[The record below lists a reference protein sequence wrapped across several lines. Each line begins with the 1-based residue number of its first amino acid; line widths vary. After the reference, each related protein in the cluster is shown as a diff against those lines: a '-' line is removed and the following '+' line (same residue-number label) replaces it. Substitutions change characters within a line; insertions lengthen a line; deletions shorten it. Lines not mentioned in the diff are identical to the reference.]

1 MAHEQDDRELLAPR
15 PTSSRSWGWQLL
27 GWGIALVAFANA
39 AAYIAYASNPLVASD
54 GWYFID
60 AFLAKALESGVDLQ
74 DYFVKRD
81 QFDHAQPVGKLL
93 LLLNARW
100 FGLDFVYESF
110 AGLALAA
117 AMFAACVMAMRV
129 TDATRQQDSSL
140 RMLGLGALAASL
152 VTLNCGMVFNWS
164 LVTLTYLPYLMATLG
179 ALAAWHAFHR
189 NRRVGLVII
198 SLAIAFAIDDV
209 GLIINAALAAT
220 CVLAGIRQARLRD
233 GATLAALV
241 VASELAYLAFN
252 HAFLVQ
258 RQGLDGEGLASSLG
272 GILARAGEF
281 PVLLRIVFGS
291 MLAHINPLIHYFA
304 GNAATVQWGLAAV
317 MLAAHAWFWWR
328 ALRGEWNAMVFLAV
342 ALMLVLYGFISGIVY
357 ARVPEY
363 GMNYLSEPRYVVF
376 YLLGNVALVCMLLGQ
391 RQPGRRPGHGF
402 AFSARHVV
410 LAALVLLQFPLSR
423 HTWDEARYLGGYYH
437 TMAWQMLVLGKG
449 RVPETCVP
457 LLVVCGM
464 PASEREEAIEFL
476 RKHQLNVYSPDF
488 VRRYRLQ
495 ALADAARQMPEAA
508 AAY

>member
-1 MAHEQDDRELLAPR
+1 MPAPR
-15 PTSSRSWGWQLL
+15 PTSAASWGWRLL
-27 GWGIALVAFANA
+27 GCGIALAAFANA

-110 AGLALAA
+110 VGLALAA
-117 AMFAACVMAMRV
+117 AMFACCILATRGMG
-129 TDATRQQDSSL
+129 ATRQGNSL
-140 RMLGLGALAASL
+140 RMLGVGALAASL

-189 NRRVGLVII
+189 DRRVGLVVM

-209 GLIINAALAAT
+209 GLIINAAVAAT
-220 CVLAGIRQARLRD
+220 CLLAGIRLRRLRA

-241 VASELAYLAFN
+241 IASELAYLAFN
-252 HAFLVQ
+252 HAFLEQ
-258 RQGLDGEGLASSLG
+258 QQGQGGDGLATSLAS
-272 GILARAGEF
+272 LWARVGEL
-281 PVLLRIVFGS
+281 PVLLRVVFGS
-291 MLAHINPLIHYFA
+291 MLAHINPLVHYFA
-304 GNAATVQWGLAAV
+304 GNAANVQWVLALV
-317 MLAAHAWFWWR
+317 MLAAHGWFWWR
-328 ALRGEWNAMVFLAV
+328 AIRGEWNAMVFLAV
-342 ALMLVLYGFISGIVY
+342 TLMLVLYGFICGIVY

-363 GMNYLSEPRYVVF
+363 GMNYLNEPRYMVF

-391 RQPGRRPGHGF
+391 PQPDRPGRGF
-402 AFSARHVV
+402 AFAAKHVL
-410 LAALVLLQFPLSR
+410 LAALILLQVPLSR

-457 LLVVCGM
+457 LLVACAM
-464 PASEREEAIEFL
+464 PASEREEAVEFL

-495 ALADAARQMPEAA
+495 ALADAARQMPDAA
-508 AAY
+508 GGQ